1 MLTFYWCQ
9 DDKLQGGIEA
19 SNDIFHLCLDDTVT
33 EKPDRAIVEI

>member
-1 MLTFYWCQ
+1 MLTLYCCQ

-33 EKPDRAIVEI
+33 EKTDRTIAEI

>member
-33 EKPDRAIVEI
+33 EKPDRTIAEI